1 MRTLQGS
8 RRHWWFATGFAAAIT
23 FHTARATLDDALG
36 ALHPANELPYGTNRL
51 HDGPT
56 IAAQALASWDRG
68 SAEFA
73 SFLRGTVDGRTLARL
88 HTLAEVGYTMVV
100 SGLLLILAAWVF
112 DRLGR
117 DSDEVGYLRR
127 GIVRWA
133 GYLVPVYL
141 ALGLLDQ
148 ILDWILL
155 RAIPRGD
162 PLRLSGSARTAARVL
177 QLSSLTRRL
186 TLLAIVAPLVIGL
199 LAIARHARR
208 HRAPDEGVF
217 AGGSPYRVLI
227 AVIALY
233 MAIVNFGAA
242 GEQATDAIRLWSSSP
257 RLIVVAVVAS
267 FWLSAT
273 VFVIARRLGRAVDP
287 PGRPASEWRLT
298 RRLAGAGAVL
308 AVIGFGVERIRHWG
322 GGVGMLGLIAVV
334 VAGLNA
340 LLLMVVP
347 PEIATESAAESATK
361 SAAAVAT
368 PSQTASVVTPEITSE
383 IPITV
388 AGAIAEPA
396 VPLLSNPS
404 PPNPSP
410 PEPAPANPSPPEP
423 APANPSPFLP
433 SFLGLLPYIVLGR
446 TILRAAIPE
455 AISPGGSMLLAPI
468 CLGVVA
474 MGCVLYV
481 ISRRPTFFGVGSDP
495 ARFNTAFGAWL
506 GGSVAVLAIVT
517 VWTWFHPWTIGRLLG
532 VHGLLPVF
540 LTGLTVA
547 IGGLSYLT
555 ERWPVPG
562 ALRLLGIRRIPIV
575 SIILAW
581 GIASSLL
588 SSNFHEIRTIESP
601 VPSGERTFTAA
612 GAFTEWTNAAD
623 LGLELPDGT
632 TTAAPVAAGRKPVV
646 PMVFVAAAGGGIRA
660 AGFTSLVLDCLLA
673 RIDITVCEGSTLANN
688 WTHVFALSGAS
699 GGSVGIASTTA
710 QLHSTGRADGWVA
723 RRLGGDLLSASL
735 AWQLFVEVPNTFLH
749 LSPDMD
755 RAEVIERS
763 WERRWG
769 DDLTTDPVTGTVPPN
784 PAVAG
789 ILGATHQ
796 WSGPLLMLNGTNLR
810 DSCRVN
816 ISRLDGADP
825 AVESTLLT
833 DAELDCR
840 RQRLDD
846 TPVARSTL
854 AVNRDLGDYLCATED
869 VRLST
874 AAFLSARFPFS
885 SPTGELRS
893 APDRGQTCPRTD
905 LPPLAIADG
914 GYRDNT
920 GASALLETWSE
931 VAPLVA
937 QHNNT
942 MPTCIVP
949 VFIEIDN
956 GYRNRNATAAPGR
969 LGQMLAPLTGAAAV
983 FASRDAGWIEEAAN
997 QFSRDLGPGV
1007 RVVDSTGAVVTDR
1020 FTRLSLFAHPGV
1032 QAPLGWS
1039 LSPQAVDDIAGQL
1052 AVPENAAAIAE
1063 VVKWLTPDSLT
1074 CEVG

>member
-1 MRTLQGS
+1 MLRTLRGS
-8 RRHWWFATGFAAAIT
+8 QRHWWFAIGFAAAVT
-23 FHTARATLDDALG
+23 LHTARTTLDEALG

-51 HDGPT
+51 HDGPRA
-56 IAAQALASWDRG
+56 AAQALASWDRG
-68 SAEFA
+68 SAQFA
-73 SFLRGTVDGRTLARL
+73 PFLRGTVDGRTLAQL
-88 HTLAEVGYTMVV
+88 HTLAEIGYTVV
-100 SGLLLILAAWVF
+100 ISGLLLTLVAWVF
-112 DRLGR
+112 DRLSR
-117 DSDEVGYLRR
+117 DADEVGHLRR
-127 GIVRWA
+127 GILRWA

-148 ILDWILL
+148 FLDWILL
-155 RAIPRGD
+155 RAVPIGD
-162 PLRLSGSARTAARVL
+162 PPRLSGTAKFAAWVL
-177 QLSSLTRRL
+177 QFSSLTRRL
-186 TLLAIVAPLVIGL
+186 SLLAIMVPLAVGL
-199 LAIARHARR
+199 LAIARNARR
-208 HRAPDEGVF
+208 RAGP
-217 AGGSPYRVLI
+217 GGGFLASISQYRVLI

-233 MAIVNFGAA
+233 AVIFNVGPP
-242 GEQATDAIRLWSSSP
+242 GEQAADAIRLWSHSL
-257 RLIVVAVVAS
+257 RLIVVAVLAV

-273 VFVIARRLGRAVDP
+273 VFVIARRVGRAADP
-287 PGRPASEWRLT
+287 PGRPVSEWRLT
-298 RRLAGAGAVL
+298 RRLAGAGAGL
-308 AVIGFGVERIRHWG
+308 TVIGFGVERIRHWG
-322 GGVGMLGLIAVV
+322 GGIGMLGLIALV

-347 PEIATESAAESATK
+347 PEIAADSTAAPS
-361 SAAAVAT
+361 SDPAAAAR
-368 PSQTASVVTPEITSE
+368 PEITSE

-388 AGAIAEPA
+388 TEPPTEPA
-396 VPLLSNPS
+396 AGPNAGPVVL
-404 PPNPSP
+404 PPT
-410 PEPAPANPSPPEP
+410 E
-423 APANPSPFLP
+423 PSPFLP
-433 SFLGLLPYIVLGR
+433 SLLGFLPYIVLGR

-455 AISPGGSMLLAPI
+455 AISPGGSVLLAPI
-468 CLGVVA
+468 CLVVVTI
-474 MGCVLYV
+474 GCVLYV
-481 ISRRPTFFGVGSDP
+481 MSRRPTFFGVGSDLS
-495 ARFNTAFGAWL
+495 RFNTAFRTWL
-506 GGSVAVLAIVT
+506 IGSAALLAVII

-532 VHGLLPVF
+532 VHGLLPAF

-547 IGGLSYLT
+547 IGGLSYVT

-562 ALRLLGIRRIPIV
+562 ALRLLGIQRIPIV
-575 SIILAW
+575 TTILLW
-581 GIASSLL
+581 GGASSLL
-588 SSNFHEIRTIESP
+588 SSDFHEIRTIESP
-601 VPSGERTFTAA
+601 TPAGERAFTAT
-612 GAFTEWTNAAD
+612 GAFTEWTRAAG
-623 LGLELPDGT
+623 LGLEAPAGT
-632 TTAAPVAAGRKPVV
+632 AGQAPIVAGRKPAV

-660 AGFTSLVLDCLLA
+660 ASFTSLALDCLLA
-673 RIDITVCEGSTLANN
+673 RIDIKVCDGSTLPNN
-688 WTHVFALSGAS
+688 WANVFALSGAS

-710 QLHSTGRADGWVA
+710 QLQSTGQAEGWVA
-723 RRLGGDLLSASL
+723 RQLGGDLLSPSL
-735 AWQLFVEVPNTFLH
+735 AWQLFVEAPNAFLH

-763 WERRWG
+763 WERRWA
-769 DDLTTDPVTGTVPPN
+769 DDVTTDPATGAPTTN

-789 ILGATHQ
+789 VLGATQQ
-796 WSGPLLMLNGTNLR
+796 WTGPLLMLNGTNLR

-816 ISRLDGADP
+816 LSRLDGSDP
-825 AVESTLLT
+825 AVDSAQLT

-846 TPVARSTL
+846 TPLVRTAL

-874 AAFLSARFPFS
+874 AAFLSARFPFV
-885 SPTGELRS
+885 SPTGDLRS

-937 QHNNT
+937 QHNKT

-969 LGQMLAPLTGAAAV
+969 LGQLLAPLTGATAV
-983 FASRDAGWIEEAAN
+983 FGSRDAGWIEQVAN

-1007 RVVDSTGAVVTDR
+1007 QVVDSTGAAVTDR

-1039 LSPQAVDDIAGQL
+1039 LSREAVDDIAGQL

-1063 VVKWLTPDSLT
+1063 VVKWLTPDSLS
-1074 CEVG
+1074 CEVN